1 MIKNIVFAAVVVLAA
16 CGQSNSDAGVMA
28 EIERGEK
35 ADAQAAQ
42 QASVGN
48 DAFLTRVRAEAGV
61 EALPSGLLLQF
72 RHRGANQALAQP
84 TANAA
89 VLVHYEGKLTNGD
102 VFDSSIARNEPAQ
115 FPLAGVVPGF
125 AEAIEHMRPGDEV
138 LATFPPAL
146 GYGPEGQPPVIPPNS
161 VLQFRIILLA
171 YQEPGGQVVRA
182 PAAAQ
187 QRRH

>member
-1 MIKNIVFAAVVVLAA
+1 MIRKIMFAAIVALAA

-28 EIERGEK
+28 EIARGEK

-48 DAFLTRVRAEAGV
+48 DAFLTRVRAQPGV
-61 EALPSGLLLQF
+61 EALPSGLMIEF
-72 RHRGANQALAQP
+72 KHRGRNQALAQP

-89 VLVHYEGKLTNGD
+89 VLVHYEGRLSNGQ
-102 VFDSSIARNEPAQ
+102 VFDSSFARNEPAQ

-125 AEAIEHMRPGDEV
+125 AEAIEHMHPGDEV
-138 LATFPPAL
+138 VATFPPAL
-146 GYGPEGQPPVIPPNS
+146 GYGADGQPPVIPPNA

-171 YQEPGGQVVRA
+171 FQEPGGQPVRM
-182 PAAAQ
+182 P
-187 QRRH
+187 H

>member
-1 MIKNIVFAAVVVLAA
+1 MIRKLMFAAIVAVAA

-28 EIERGEK
+28 EIARGEK
-35 ADAQAAQ
+35 ADEQAAHQAQA
-42 QASVGN
+42 GN
-48 DAFLTRVRAEAGV
+48 DAFLAQARAQPGV

-72 RHRGANQALAQP
+72 RHRGPDQSLPQP
-84 TANAA
+84 TAAAA
-89 VLVHYEGKLTNGD
+89 VLVHYEGKLTNGQ
-102 VFDSSIARNEPAQ
+102 VFDSSIARNQPAQ

-146 GYGPEGQPPVIPPNS
+146 GYGADGQPPVIPPNA

-171 YQEPGGQVVRA
+171 FQEPGGAVVRM
-182 PAAAQ
+182 PQSPQ

>member
-1 MIKNIVFAAVVVLAA
+1 MIRKILFAAIVVLAA

-42 QASVGN
+42 QANSAN
-48 DAFLTRVRAEAGV
+48 DAFLAQVRARAGV
-61 EALPSGLLLQF
+61 QALPSGLLLEF
-72 RHRGANQALAQP
+72 RHRGANQSLPHP
-84 TANAA
+84 TASAA
-89 VLVHYEGKLTNGD
+89 VLVHYEGKLTNGQ

-125 AEAIEHMRPGDEV
+125 SEAIQQMRPGDEV
-138 LATFPPAL
+138 IATFPPAL
-146 GYGPEGQPPVIPPNS
+146 GYGAEGQPPVIPANA

-171 YQEPGGQVVRA
+171 FQEPGGQPVRA
-182 PAAAQ
+182 PQ
-187 QRRH
+187 QRR